1 MSSPMMDVKLFK
13 DRPFTAGIVSN
24 FLASIARGGT
34 GLVLT
39 FYFQGALLYDAF
51 TAGLLLIPFA
61 VASVT
66 VGPLS
71 GYLSD
76 RYGARG
82 FTTARMRLCGVA
94 YFLTAP
100 LPDADA

>member
-1 MSSPMMDVKLFK
+1 MMDLKLFNV
-13 DRPFTAGIVSN
+13 RPFTAGIVSN

-51 TAGLLLIPFA
+51 TAGVLLIPFA
-61 VASVT
+61 VAFVT

-76 RYGARG
+76 RYGARVC
-82 FTTARMRLCGVA
+82 TTAGMLVSADRKSTRLNSSHTVISYA
-94 YFLTAP
+94 
-100 LPDADA
+100 